1 VYVKSLTLR
10 GFKSFASATS
20 LRFERGITCVVGP
33 NGSGKSNIVDAFA
46 WVMGEQGAK
55 SLRGGKM
62 DDVVFAGTA
71 SRPPLGRAEVTLTI
85 DNTDGALPIDYTEV
99 TISRLLFRSGQ
110 SEYAINGNQC
120 RLLDVTELLSDSGL
134 GREMHVIVG
143 QGQLDEVLHA
153 GPEARR
159 ALIEEAAGVLKHRRR
174 KEKALRKLE
183 AMQVN
188 LTRLVDLTGELRRR
202 LGPLG
207 RQAAIARRAAT
218 IQADLRDA
226 KLRLLADDFAG
237 AAAAL
242 ERGEADEAAALAR
255 RALLENL
262 LAQARRQESALD
274 ADEQLHAPRLEA
286 ALNTW
291 FELSSSA
298 ERLRGVAN
306 LARERHSLLTADQ
319 APARPGRDP
328 GELDA
333 EAASLRE
340 QEAVLGEALE
350 AARAALGKATEGRT
364 GAEADLAAAER
375 LLADQVRAAAA
386 RADQL
391 ARLRGQVGAARSRV
405 TASEEEAAR
414 LADAIEQARSRARFA
429 QREHQEAQEMAVGG
443 TDDRAG
449 LAAAHEEA
457 ATALAG
463 SSARVAECRAADR
476 LASAERAALVARRQ
490 ALEEGLR
497 AVQDGTAASAALL
510 ADPEWAGHV
519 LGGVAAL
526 LTVAEGAQ
534 EAITAA
540 LGGAADAVAV
550 AGLDA
555 AVAILHG
562 LKGADAGTA
571 GLVIAGAGAN
581 PGGRAGES
589 SPGRGAAGDLPPG
602 VVPAVD
608 LVKAPAELTAA
619 LAGLL
624 SGVVVAD
631 DLAAA
636 RDVVRAR
643 PELRV
648 VTRDGDL
655 LGAHWALGGSA
666 KPPSMLAMRAAAEE
680 AAAAL
685 AAAERAAREAAAT
698 LASALADEERH
709 REATGRAL
717 AGMRAADKAAAESS
731 GRLGRLAGAARAAQ
745 EEAARLEAAVAS
757 VTEQRERDAT
767 ALSGLVAKLEEA
779 EAGEDGASETG
790 AAGQEPGAPEAPD
803 RDGLAAQASAAREAE
818 TDARLEVRTAEERL
832 RAIAGRADALAAAAV
847 RERRA
852 AEAAVARR
860 RLRVQQAEVA
870 GAVAIGADAAL
881 ARIAESLA
889 AAQADREAA
898 EQASKGRAEALKE
911 VRSRVRAI
919 ATDLDRV
926 VDTAHGA
933 EVSRA
938 EQRMRVEQ
946 MVARAA
952 EEFGVDTETLL
963 AEYGPDVPV
972 PVFEEAEPA
981 TPRRRRPG
989 PAVQASTAQAS
1000 TAQAS
1005 TAQASTA
1012 QASAAQAGPAQGA
1025 LAPGGLAQSGAG
1037 QTGPGQNGSGQDG
1050 SERDGSGQDGPEQD
1064 SSEQDGAGHD
1074 GSGQA
1079 GAGPRAARAAQRAPL
1094 QGEMAGGEPFAGGNG
1109 ISRNGAS
1116 GNGVSKNG
1124 ADAAVTGADERHQAE
1139 PGVVRI
1145 PAARSAPGTVA
1156 GTAQDAAEEGATADS
1171 PAQDAQAV
1179 GTADRPA
1186 QPIRTIPYI
1195 RAEQEKRAATAQR
1208 QLDQLGKVNPLA
1220 LEEYAAL
1227 EERHQFLANQLE
1239 DLKKTRRDLLTV
1251 VKEVDDR
1258 VQQVF
1263 TSAFADTAAEF
1274 EQIFSRLF
1282 PGGEGR
1288 LVLTEPDDM
1297 LATGID
1303 VEARPPGKKVK
1314 RLSLLSGGERSL
1326 TAIAF
1331 LLAIFKARPSPF
1343 YVLDEVEAALDD
1355 TNLQR
1360 LLGIFEELRGISQL
1374 IIVTHQKRTMEVADA
1389 LYGTTMQGD
1398 GVSAVVSQRLR
1409 ERERA

>member
-1 VYVKSLTLR
+1 MYVKSLTLR

-20 LRFERGITCVVGP
+20 LRFEPGITCVVGP

-46 WVMGEQGAK
+46 WVMGEQGVK

-207 RQAAIARRAAT
+207 RQAAIARRAAS

-226 KLRLLADDFAG
+226 RLRLLADDFAG
-237 AAAAL
+237 AATAL
-242 ERGEADEAAALAR
+242 ERGEANEAAAVAL
-255 RALLENL
+255 RAQLEGA

-291 FELSSSA
+291 FELSAMA

-306 LARERHSLLTADQ
+306 LARERHSLLA
-319 APARPGRDP
+319 AEPGPARPGRDP

-333 EAASLRE
+333 EADSLRE
-340 QEAVLGEALE
+340 QEAGLGEALE
-350 AARAALGKATEGRT
+350 TARTTLSGATKGRGT
-364 GAEADLAAAER
+364 AEADLTAAER
-375 LLADQVRAAAA
+375 LLADQARAAAA
-386 RADQL
+386 HADEL
-391 ARLRGQVGAARSRV
+391 SRLRGQVGAARSRV
-405 TASEEEAAR
+405 AASEEEAAR
-414 LADAIEQARSRARFA
+414 LADAIEQARSRAQLA
-429 QREHQEAQEMAVGG
+429 QREHEEAQEMTAGG
-443 TDDRAG
+443 TGDRAG

-457 ATALAG
+457 AAALAD
-463 SSARVAECRAADR
+463 SSARVAQRRADER
-476 LASAERAALVARRQ
+476 VASAERAALVARRQ

-510 ADPEWAGHV
+510 ADPEWSKHV

-526 LTVAEGAQ
+526 LTVSEGAQ

-555 AVAILHG
+555 AVAILEG
-562 LKGADAGTA
+562 LKGAGAGTA
-571 GLVIAGAGAN
+571 GLVIAGTGPGL
-581 PGGRAGES
+581 PGGEARAG
-589 SPGRGAAGDLPPG
+589 GLPPG
-602 VVPAVD
+602 VVPAAD
-608 LVKAPAELTAA
+608 LVKAPGELTAA

-624 SGVVVAD
+624 AGVVVAD
-631 DLAAA
+631 DLTRA
-636 RDVVRAR
+636 REVVQAR

-666 KPPSMLAMRAAAEE
+666 RPPSMLAMRAAAEE
-680 AAAAL
+680 AGAAL
-685 AAAERAAREAAAT
+685 AAAEQSAQEAAAT
-698 LASALADEERH
+698 LASALADEERD
-709 REATGRAL
+709 REAAGRAL

-731 GRLGRLAGAARAAQ
+731 GRVGRLAGAARAAQ
-745 EEAARLEAAVAS
+745 EEAARLEAAVTS
-757 VTEQRERDAT
+757 VTEQRERDA
-767 ALSGLVAKLEEA
+767 ARLAGLVARLAET
-779 EAGEDGASETG
+779 EAGEDGTPGDGEDQAP
-790 AAGQEPGAPEAPD
+790 AAPDAPD
-803 RDGLAAQASAAREAE
+803 RDRLAAQANAAREAE

-860 RLRVQQAEVA
+860 RLRAQQADVA
-870 GAVAIGADAAL
+870 GAVAAGADTAL
-881 ARIAESLA
+881 AKIAESLA

-898 EQASKGRAEALKE
+898 EQTSKGRAEALKE
-911 VRSRVRAI
+911 VRARVRALT
-919 ATDLDRV
+919 TDLDKV

-938 EQRMRVEQ
+938 EQRMRLEQ
-946 MVARAA
+946 VVARAA
-952 EEFGVDTETLL
+952 EEFGVDTDTLL

-972 PVFEEAEPA
+972 PVPEEAEQA
-981 TPRRRRPG
+981 GPRRRRAG
-989 PAVQASTAQAS
+989 AAA
-1000 TAQAS
+1000 
-1005 TAQASTA
+1005 
-1012 QASAAQAGPAQGA
+1012 AAQGSLEQH
-1025 LAPGGLAQSGAG
+1025 
-1037 QTGPGQNGSGQDG
+1037 GPGQNGSGQNG
-1050 SERDGSGQDGPEQD
+1050 SGQNGPGQVGSGQDGPGQV
-1064 SSEQDGAGHD
+1064 

-1079 GAGPRAARAAQRAPL
+1079 GPGQVAGAGPARPGRRRAERFRADWLRPGLGAGRAPGGAAGRGSRRGARRVRERRCPGRRGRPGGGPGCLAPGGAGRGAHPGSQERGPGHGGRARGGRGRARGGRPGAGRRGRGRARGGRPGAGRRGGGHYRGGRCRGTRGAGADGPLRPRRAGEAGRHRAA
-1094 QGEMAGGEPFAGGNG
+1094 
-1109 ISRNGAS
+1109 
-1116 GNGVSKNG
+1116 
-1124 ADAAVTGADERHQAE
+1124 
-1139 PGVVRI
+1139 
-1145 PAARSAPGTVA
+1145 PA
-1156 GTAQDAAEEGATADS
+1156 
-1171 PAQDAQAV
+1171 
-1179 GTADRPA
+1179 
-1186 QPIRTIPYI
+1186 
-1195 RAEQEKRAATAQR
+1195 
-1208 QLDQLGKVNPLA
+1208 
-1220 LEEYAAL
+1220 
-1227 EERHQFLANQLE
+1227 
-1239 DLKKTRRDLLTV
+1239 
-1251 VKEVDDR
+1251 
-1258 VQQVF
+1258 
-1263 TSAFADTAAEF
+1263 
-1274 EQIFSRLF
+1274 
-1282 PGGEGR
+1282 
-1288 LVLTEPDDM
+1288 
-1297 LATGID
+1297 
-1303 VEARPPGKKVK
+1303 
-1314 RLSLLSGGERSL
+1314 
-1326 TAIAF
+1326 
-1331 LLAIFKARPSPF
+1331 
-1343 YVLDEVEAALDD
+1343 
-1355 TNLQR
+1355 
-1360 LLGIFEELRGISQL
+1360 
-1374 IIVTHQKRTMEVADA
+1374 
-1389 LYGTTMQGD
+1389 
-1398 GVSAVVSQRLR
+1398 
-1409 ERERA
+1409 

>member
-20 LRFERGITCVVGP
+20 LRFEPGITCVVGP

-159 ALIEEAAGVLKHRRR
+159 ALIEEAAGVLKHRKR

-207 RQAAIARRAAT
+207 RQAAIARRAAA

-226 KLRLLADDFAG
+226 RLRLLADDFTG
-237 AAAAL
+237 TAAAL

-255 RALLENL
+255 RAELENA

-286 ALNTW
+286 ALGTW
-291 FELSSSA
+291 FELSSLA

-306 LARERHSLLTADQ
+306 LARERHSLLAADPG
-319 APARPGRDP
+319 PARPGRDP
-328 GELDA
+328 AELEA
-333 EAASLRE
+333 EAEALRE
-340 QEAVLGEALE
+340 QEAGLGEALE
-350 AARAALGKATEGRT
+350 AAQAALDGAAGRRT
-364 GAEADLAAAER
+364 AAESGLRAAER
-375 LLADQVRAAAA
+375 LLADQARAAVA

-414 LADAIEQARSRARFA
+414 LADAIEQAQSRALAA
-429 QREHQEAQEMAVGG
+429 QREHEEAQELAASG
-443 TDDRAG
+443 TGDRAG
-449 LAAAHEEA
+449 LAAAHEQA
-457 ATALAG
+457 AAALAE
-463 SSARVAECRAADR
+463 SSERATRCRAAER
-476 LASAERAALVARRQ
+476 VASAERAGLAARSQ

-497 AVQDGTAASAALL
+497 AVQEGTDASAALL
-510 ADPEWAGHV
+510 ADPQWAGQV

-555 AVAILHG
+555 AVAILRG
-562 LKGADAGTA
+562 LKGADAGTT
-571 GLVIAGAGAN
+571 GLVIADAGPGAGLAGTG
-581 PGGRAGES
+581 PGAGPAS
-589 SPGRGAAGDLPPG
+589 RPVTGLPKG
-602 VVPAVD
+602 VMPAIE
-608 LVKAPAELTAA
+608 LVKAPGELSTA

-624 SGVVVAD
+624 AGVVVAD
-631 DLAAA
+631 DLDQA
-636 RDVVRAR
+636 RELVRAR
-643 PELRV
+643 PGLRV

-655 LGAHWALGGSA
+655 LGAHWAHGGSA
-666 KPPSMLAMRAAAEE
+666 RAPSMLAMRAAAEE
-680 AAAAL
+680 ASGGL
-685 AAAERAAREAAAT
+685 QAAERAAREAAAE
-698 LASALADEERH
+698 LADAVAQEERD
-709 REATGRAL
+709 REAAAQALTGV
-717 AGMRAADKAAAESS
+717 RAADKAAAEFS

-745 EEAARLEAAVAS
+745 EEAARLETAVAAV
-757 VTEQRERDAT
+757 TKQRERDLAT
-767 ALSGLVAKLEEA
+767 LSDLSARLAEA
-779 EAGEDGASETG
+779 EEGEQDPDETDEPAGDAD
-790 AAGQEPGAPEAPD
+790 APD
-803 RDGLAAQASAAREAE
+803 RDAMAAAASAAREAE
-818 TDARLEVRTAEERL
+818 TEARLEVRTAEERL
-832 RAIAGRADALAAAAV
+832 RAIAGRADALAGAAA

-860 RLRVQQAEVA
+860 RLRARQAEVA
-870 GAVAIGADAAL
+870 GAVAAGAETAL
-881 ARIAESLA
+881 TRIAESLA
-889 AAQADREAA
+889 TAQEERETA

-911 VRSRVRAI
+911 VRARVRVLAG
-919 ATDLDRV
+919 DLDRV

-933 EVSRA
+933 EVGLA
-938 EQRMRVEQ
+938 EQRMRLEQ
-946 MVARAA
+946 VAARAA
-952 EEFGVDTETLL
+952 EEFGVD
-963 AEYGPDVPV
+963 AEALVADYGPGVPV
-972 PVFEEAEPA
+972 PVPGEEEAAPERGRS
-981 TPRRRRPG
+981 RRAARDGAARSVPG
-989 PAVQASTAQAS
+989 QGELTAGD
-1000 TAQAS
+1000 
-1005 TAQASTA
+1005 
-1012 QASAAQAGPAQGA
+1012 AAQAGPNGQERPQAALNGQEAPAAPDGQGMAQA
-1025 LAPGGLAQSGAG
+1025 AA
-1037 QTGPGQNGSGQDG
+1037 DG
-1050 SERDGSGQDGPEQD
+1050 SDGEEP
-1064 SSEQDGAGHD
+1064 
-1074 GSGQA
+1074 
-1079 GAGPRAARAAQRAPL
+1079 AA
-1094 QGEMAGGEPFAGGNG
+1094 
-1109 ISRNGAS
+1109 
-1116 GNGVSKNG
+1116 
-1124 ADAAVTGADERHQAE
+1124 AE
-1139 PGVVRI
+1139 RI
-1145 PAARSAPGTVA
+1145 PEPVA
-1156 GTAQDAAEEGATADS
+1156 Q
-1171 PAQDAQAV
+1171 
-1179 GTADRPA
+1179 
-1186 QPIRTIPYI
+1186 RTIPYV
-1195 RAEQEKRAATAQR
+1195 RAEQEKRAAIAQR

-1220 LEEYAAL
+1220 LEEFSAL
-1227 EERHQFLANQLE
+1227 EERHAFLATQLE

-1263 TSAFADTAAEF
+1263 ASAFEDTAAEF
-1274 EQIFSRLF
+1274 ERIFARLF

-1288 LVLTEPDDM
+1288 LVLTEPDDI

-1326 TAIAF
+1326 TAIGF
-1331 LLAIFKARPSPF
+1331 LLAIFMARPSPF

-1360 LLGIFEELRGISQL
+1360 LLAICEELRSTSQL
-1374 IIVTHQKRTMEVADA
+1374 IIVTHQKRTMEIADA
-1389 LYGTTMQGD
+1389 LYGTSMQGD
-1398 GVSAVVSQRLR
+1398 GVSTVVSQRLR

>member
-20 LRFERGITCVVGP
+20 LRFEPGITCVVGP

-183 AMQVN
+183 AMQAN

-226 KLRLLADDFAG
+226 RLRLLADDFAG

-255 RALLENL
+255 RAELENL
-262 LAQARRQESALD
+262 LAQARRQEAALD
-274 ADEQLHAPRLEA
+274 ADEQQHAPRLAA

-306 LARERHSLLTADQ
+306 LARERHSLLAADE

-350 AARAALGKATEGRT
+350 AAREALGRAAEGRT
-364 GAEADLAAAER
+364 IAEADLAAAER
-375 LLADQVRAAAA
+375 LLADQARAAAA

-405 TASEEEAAR
+405 AASEEEAAR
-414 LADAIEQARSRARFA
+414 LADAIEQARSRAEFA
-429 QREHQEAQEMAVGG
+429 RREHEEAQEVAGGG

-457 ATALAG
+457 AAALAE
-463 SSARVAECRAADR
+463 SSARVAECRAAER
-476 LASAERAALVARRQ
+476 VASAERAALDARRQ

-571 GLVIAGAGAN
+571 GLVIANAGTGELP
-581 PGGRAGES
+581 PGGVATGE
-589 SPGRGAAGDLPPG
+589 LPPG
-602 VVPAVD
+602 VVPAAD
-608 LVKAPAELTAA
+608 LVKAPGELTAA

-624 SGVVVAD
+624 AGVVVAG

-655 LGAHWALGGSA
+655 LGAHWAHGGSA
-666 KPPSMLAMRAAAEE
+666 KPPSMLAMRAAAGE
-680 AAAAL
+680 ASAAL
-685 AAAERAAREAAAT
+685 AAAERAAQAAGTA
-698 LASALADEERH
+698 LASALADEERD

-745 EEAARLEAAVAS
+745 EEAARLEAAIAS
-757 VTEQRERDAT
+757 VTAQRTRDAA
-767 ALSGLVAKLEEA
+767 ALAGVVARLEEA
-779 EAGEDGASETG
+779 EAGEYSGPGDGET
-790 AAGQEPGAPEAPD
+790 GQEPDAPQAPD
-803 RDGLAAQASAAREAE
+803 RDSLVARASAAREAE

-832 RAIAGRADALAAAAV
+832 RAIAGRADALAATAV

-860 RLRVQQAEVA
+860 RLRARQADVA
-870 GAVAIGADAAL
+870 RAVAAGADAAL
-881 ARIAESLA
+881 AKIAESLA

-898 EQASKGRAEALKE
+898 EQASKGRSEALKD

-919 ATDLDRV
+919 TADLDRV

-946 MVARAA
+946 VVARAA

-972 PVFEEAEPA
+972 PVFEEPGPPA
-981 TPRRRRPG
+981 PRRRRPG
-989 PAVQASTAQAS
+989 ST
-1000 TAQAS
+1000 
-1005 TAQASTA
+1005 
-1012 QASAAQAGPAQGA
+1012 AQAGPAQGA
-1025 LAPGGLAQSGAG
+1025 LAPGGLVQHGA
-1037 QTGPGQNGSGQDG
+1037 GQNGSGQNG
-1050 SERDGSGQDGPEQD
+1050 SGEGGSGQV
-1064 SSEQDGAGHD
+1064 A
-1074 GSGQA
+1074 
-1079 GAGPRAARAAQRAPL
+1079 
-1094 QGEMAGGEPFAGGNG
+1094 GEPFAAGHGVSGNG
-1109 ISRNGAS
+1109 ASSNGSSRNGA
-1116 GNGVSKNG
+1116 
-1124 ADAAVTGADERHQAE
+1124 DASAAGRDGQHQDPVE

-1145 PAARSAPGTVA
+1145 PAARTAAHSAA
-1156 GTAQDAAEEGATADS
+1156 GTAEDVPSADS
-1171 PAQDAQAV
+1171 PAQDAPAA
-1179 GTADRPA
+1179 GTADRPVE
-1186 QPIRTIPYI
+1186 PIRTIPYV
-1195 RAEQEKRAATAQR
+1195 RAEQQKRAATAQR

-1263 TSAFADTAAEF
+1263 TSAFADTATEF

-1360 LLGIFEELRGISQL
+1360 LLGIFEEMRGVSQL
-1374 IIVTHQKRTMEVADA
+1374 IVITHQKRTMEVADA

-1398 GVSAVVSQRLR
+1398 GVSTVVSQRLR